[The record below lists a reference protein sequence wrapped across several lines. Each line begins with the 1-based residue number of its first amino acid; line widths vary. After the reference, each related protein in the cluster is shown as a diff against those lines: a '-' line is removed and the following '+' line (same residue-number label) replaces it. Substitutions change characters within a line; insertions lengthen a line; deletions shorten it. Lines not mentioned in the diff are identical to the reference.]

1 MRVTVPVSAPAPET
15 PAVAAAHP
23 PAAGAPV
30 LDGLLAV
37 VALVLAFLVA
47 SFPAG
52 NSDLWQHLAAGRLV
66 ADWKFPFGTDPFSS
80 LTPAPSWVNH
90 AWLADLLLYALY
102 QLGGGTALVIA
113 KAVLVTLL
121 AFVLV
126 RLRRPGFGTALS
138 AVVTAVVL
146 LALMPSL
153 LLRPA
158 VVSYLFFAVLL
169 LLLHRPP
176 RRAAVWRLP
185 LAVGVLFALW
195 VNLDGG
201 FIMGL
206 LLLAVWLA
214 GELFQR
220 FGQLG
225 AADPAEEPHPPAALG
240 LALGAALAGC
250 LVSPYLFR
258 TLTTLPSDFA
268 PLTLPQALRNDDLF
282 SPLFRNPFSA
292 AWYRQSA
299 GPVAAWA
306 YYLLL
311 GLGLVSFAVN
321 ANGWRW
327 SRVLA
332 WAVLAWL
339 SMYYWRAVPFFA
351 ILAGPLLVRNVQA
364 FVARRAAAE
373 TTPLSPAA
381 AHTRRFL
388 AGAGRVAALLVGL
401 VLVALAWPGWLAAE
415 PSRAARRVGWGV
427 TTDATLERLAKRL
440 AGWYSTGLLRP
451 DEARGFH
458 QTPDISFYCNWFCP
472 PEKAAVDYRLTAP
485 LPVIEQHLKLRAALQ
500 DLARPRFDGGERPV
514 ALDQLL
520 RDRDVTHLVAAGR
533 PVVEGGLA
541 QALFVDPRR
550 WPPLAIEGRGI
561 IVWYDPTRSDRV
573 PHAALRLEPVRLA
586 VGDGA
591 VKLPPAGG
599 FEPPAEPSAWQR
611 YREGGVAVPPET
623 GEAALW
629 LLFRDA
635 ALRRRN
641 ELTTIA
647 WLAAAHIGRAV
658 PSGVPDMASPW
669 LDLRNTVIGPWFNS
683 PDGRDSR
690 AAVVLALRAARRAI
704 RASRDDYEG
713 FLRLASAYRVFETD
727 EGLKRLQLAAALRQ
741 ALARLSLVTNAFT
754 AAEEQVIH
762 TLFLEMYQPR
772 MPGDYVPR
780 DLILESMD
788 RLAAVFQPVEGRIL
802 AQLPPAEA
810 EARGKAKEAEFKDL
824 QQKLEGLRRDVK
836 QRRDQ
841 LETAAARRTPIE
853 RALMAYQIGLVREAL
868 ETLQEL
874 GPQELEPDAASYP
887 QQLQVLQLKLNLL
900 LLVGE
905 AETAYKMLHSDKL
918 TPLTV
923 LPAQFQPEYRML
935 NIHAAAAVGD
945 YDAALKFLDDATAEA
960 PFARN
965 LAPPLAGALLSL
977 VAPDADPVLPLTRLM
992 TAPHWGGLWQRNGQP
1007 AVADGLPQVGAL
1019 LSLGVVQ
1026 QQQADLQALAGILA
1040 LEQGDVK
1047 RARQGLTQALT
1058 TAGPIVHFNLRGTA
1072 QGWLQLFPQ

>member
-1 MRVTVPVSAPAPET
+1 MRVTVPVSAPAPAPDT
-15 PAVAAAHP
+15 PAAAARP

-30 LDGLLAV
+30 LDGLLAG
-37 VALVLAFLVA
+37 VALVLAFLLA

-80 LTPAPSWVNH
+80 LTPAPPWVNH
-90 AWLADLLLYALY
+90 AWLTDLLLYALY
-102 QLGGGTALVIA
+102 QMGGGTALVIA

-138 AVVTAVVL
+138 TVVTGVVL
-146 LALMPSL
+146 LALIPSL
-153 LLRPA
+153 PLRPA

-176 RRAAVWRLP
+176 RRAALWRLP

-201 FIMGL
+201 VIMGL

-225 AADPAEEPHPPAALG
+225 VADPAEEPHPPAALG
-240 LALGAALAGC
+240 LALAAALVGC

-258 TLTTLPSDFA
+258 TLTLPSDFT
-268 PLTLPQALRNDDLF
+268 PLTLSPALRNDELF
-282 SPLFRNPFSA
+282 APLFRNPFSA
-292 AWYRQSA
+292 PWYRQSA

-306 YYLLL
+306 YYLLV

-339 SMYYWRAVPFFA
+339 SMYYWRAVPFFV

-373 TTPLSPAA
+373 TTPVSPAA
-381 AHTRRFL
+381 VHTRRFL
-388 AGAGRVAALLVGL
+388 AGAGRAAALLVGL

-415 PSRAARRVGWGV
+415 PSRATRHVGWGV

-458 QTPDISFYCNWFCP
+458 QTPDISYYCNWFCP
-472 PEKAAVDYRLTAP
+472 QEKTAVDYRLTAP
-485 LPVIEQHLKLRAALQ
+485 MTVIDQHFKLRAALQ
-500 DLARPRFDGGERPV
+500 DLARPRLDAGDRPV
-514 ALDQLL
+514 SLDQLM
-520 RDRDVTHLVAAGR
+520 RDREITHLVVAGR
-533 PVVEGGLA
+533 PVLEGGLA

-550 WPPLAIEGRGI
+550 WPPLAIEGRGV

-599 FEPPAEPSAWQR
+599 FEPPPEPSAWRR
-611 YREGGVAVPPET
+611 YKEGGVTVPAEA

-629 LLFRDA
+629 LLYRDA
-635 ALRRRN
+635 ALQRFGPTA
-641 ELTTIA
+641 LIA
-647 WLAAAHIGRAV
+647 QVAATVGRAV
-658 PSGVPDMASPW
+658 PIGVPDMATPW
-669 LDLRNTVIGPWFNS
+669 LDLRNTLMGPWVGS

-690 AAVVLALRAARRAI
+690 AAVVLALRAARRAT

-713 FLRLASAYRVFETD
+713 YLRLASAYRLFETD
-727 EGLKRLQLAAALRQ
+727 EGLKRLQVAAALRQ
-741 ALARLSLVTNAFT
+741 ALARLPLVTNQFT
-754 AAEEQVIH
+754 AAEEQAIH
-762 TLFLEMYQPR
+762 GLFLELFRPR
-772 MPGDYVPR
+772 SQGDYVPR
-780 DLILESMD
+780 DLILESME
-788 RLAAVFQPVEGRIL
+788 RLVEVFPLVSGRL
-802 AQLPPAEA
+802 LGQMPPGEA
-810 EARGKAKEAEFKDL
+810 EARGKAMEAELKNY
-824 QQKLEGLRRDVK
+824 QQQLDALRRDVK

-853 RALMAYQIGLVREAL
+853 RAFMAYQIGLVREAL
-868 ETLQEL
+868 DTLQDL

-887 QQLQVLQLKLNLL
+887 SQLQVLQLKLSLL

-923 LPAQFQPEYRML
+923 LPAQFQPEYRLL
-935 NIHAAAAVGD
+935 NVHAAAAVGD
-945 YDAALKFLDDATAEA
+945 YDAALKFLDDATAEGPFLRTLAA
-960 PFARN
+960 PLTA
-965 LAPPLAGALLSL
+965 AMLSL
-977 VAPDADPVLPLTRLM
+977 FAPDADPILPLSRLL
-992 TAPHWGGLWQRNGQP
+992 TAPQWGGLWQRNGQP
-1007 AVADGLPQVGAL
+1007 VVADGLPQVGAL
-1019 LSLGVVQ
+1019 MSLGMVQ

-1072 QGWLQLFPQ
+1072 QGWLQLFPE